1 MKLSWIE
8 PHMLAASG
16 IPLDAKDLRSLRAQG
31 IRAILSLTEHSLLIF
46 REITPTLLADLDM
59 TYLHVPIPDQHP
71 PTAEQAQQILHLIT
85 MMRAQHRPLFVHC
98 HAGVGRTGTILHLYY
113 LAQGF
118 SWDET
123 KAKIRATRVQCLLL
137 AEEQQAFLR
146 AYTTATT
153 S

>member
-8 PHMLAASG
+8 PHILAASG
-16 IPLDAKDLRSLRAQG
+16 IPLDAKDLRSLQAQG
-31 IRAILSLTEHSLLIF
+31 IRAILSLTEHSLLTF
-46 REITPTLLADLDM
+46 HEITPTLLADLDI

-71 PTAEQAQQILHLIT
+71 PTPDQAEQILHLIN
-85 MMRAQHRPLFVHC
+85 MMTLQQRPIFVHC

-113 LAQGF
+113 LAQGR

-137 AEEQQAFLR
+137 AEEQLAFLR
-146 AYTTATT
+146 AYIAATT
-153 S
+153 I